1 MRFCKKEKQ
10 SVQEIETVVSRWRPL
25 WIIMTSAHSLQ
36 LTAIQAVNI
45 LLRDNPAQRFTPI
58 GARGRFFGMGT
69 YCLHLP
75 GPLLTVRRRQRPHL
89 QRWSRRQGF
98 RPVSL

>member
-1 MRFCKKEKQ
+1 
-10 SVQEIETVVSRWRPL
+10 
-25 WIIMTSAHSLQ
+25 
-36 LTAIQAVNI
+36 
-45 LLRDNPAQRFTPI
+45 
-58 GARGRFFGMGT
+58 MGT

-75 GPLLTVRRRQRPHL
+75 GPLLTVCRRQRPHL